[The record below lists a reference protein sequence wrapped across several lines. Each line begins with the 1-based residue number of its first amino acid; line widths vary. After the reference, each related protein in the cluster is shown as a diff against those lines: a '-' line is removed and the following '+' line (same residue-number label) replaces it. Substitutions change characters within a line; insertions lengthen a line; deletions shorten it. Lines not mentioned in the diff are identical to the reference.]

1 MKKEKY
7 IAIKILSVIVL
18 LLGATACTD
27 ETETIS
33 GNNGDGIFRFSA
45 AESIYAST
53 AEISENTFDAN
64 TLYQLYAISDNNW
77 NENCLNNED
86 NLSSNAVIGTEQANH
101 TIQYSGNNKFRNRT
115 LSFYGVTASNTE
127 TLPIKAISGIPAIS
141 VEYPITGGL
150 PDILWASK
158 PGQTYNQ
165 SGTIQLAFIHTLS
178 KLNLKVL
185 KNSDVIENLAI
196 TKIELCD
203 YASGDLDISTGEFK
217 NSEETRTNNYY
228 TVFEGSQVLTIT
240 SAPLTQN
247 NKNVEPTIFPTRKS
261 EISDMSKHSL
271 GIKVSMNNNK
281 SYTYWTKEIAL
292 DADNQPI
299 MIKNEIQY
307 KPFQFKPNYEYDVQ
321 LTLTES
327 AMVVTILPRMYDWIP
342 KEEEQG
348 NSSDLTEIG
357 NPVTFGGVTWMD
369 RNLGATSADP
379 SGSEMDWERSRGFY
393 YQFGR
398 SIPYYLKGSMQDP
411 DYEKGTVMHYPTS
424 NDDKK
429 ASNAKPFPYIYGH
442 YNDNYQKWSSSY
454 DSNYISVDK
463 LAKSPQDQTLD
474 FRFAYNSNDLG
485 STYRD
490 WDENHSISAKRWEET
505 KNDPCPKGW
514 RLPTS
519 EEFLKIFPIDIHA
532 GDITFNPDDAYEDA
546 GKHKIV
552 HEILGNLYGV
562 SNTKIYKDEK
572 SDGVY
577 IGIKETSQS
586 WGTIYAIKNK
596 GKSNAYRIRWSVEEV
611 GSNYCNTGSYNQKR
625 TVLVIS
631 RYPATTSDN
640 LTVTKYNSSY
650 TSNYNS
656 YDWDH
661 PSEVLKLPI
670 AGYIHADA
678 NGPTIIYA
686 GCETIYW
693 TSDKGTN
700 NYTASSVR
708 IKIKGDQW
716 YKALNRYTL
725 ERRGYGCL
733 VRCVRDNS
741 VKN

>member
-7 IAIKILSVIVL
+7 IATKILSVIVL
-18 LLGATACTD
+18 LLGTTACTD

-33 GNNGDGIFRFSA
+33 SNNGDGIFRFSA
-45 AESIYAST
+45 AESMYAST
-53 AEISENTFDAN
+53 TEISENTFDAN
-64 TLYQLYAISDNNW
+64 TRYQLYAISDNNW
-77 NENCLNNED
+77 NENCLNNNSGSDAAIGIEQED
-86 NLSSNAVIGTEQANH
+86 H
-101 TIQYSGNNKFRNRT
+101 TIQYSGNNKFRSKT
-115 LSFYGVTASNTE
+115 LNFYGVTASNTE
-127 TLPIKAISGIPAIS
+127 TLPIKITDGIPPAIS

-150 PDILWASK
+150 PDILWTSK
-158 PGQTYNQ
+158 LGQTYNQ
-165 SGTIQLAFIHTLS
+165 SGTIQLAFMHTLS

-185 KNSDVIENLAI
+185 KNSDVIGDLAI

-217 NSEETRTNNYY
+217 SSEETRVGNYY
-228 TVFEGSQVLTIT
+228 TVFEGGQVLTTT

-247 NKNVEPTIFPTRKS
+247 GANVEPTIFPTRKS
-261 EISDMSKHSL
+261 EINDMGKHSL
-271 GIKVSMNNNK
+271 GIKVSMSNGN

-299 MIKNEIQY
+299 MLNDEIQY

-442 YNDNYQKWSSSY
+442 YNDNYKKWSSTY
-454 DSNYISVDK
+454 DNYIPVGK
-463 LAKSPQDQTLD
+463 LAKSPQDQELD
-474 FRFAYNSNDLG
+474 FRFAYNSNDGG

-490 WDENHSISAKRWEET
+490 WDESHEISATRWEDT

-532 GDITFNPDDAYEDA
+532 GDITFNSNLSYED
-546 GKHKIV
+546 GGSQSIKHD
-552 HEILGNLYGV
+552 ILGDLSGGD
-562 SNTKIYKDEK
+562 NTKIYRDVK

-577 IGIKETSQS
+577 IGIKKGDQS
-586 WGTIYAIKNK
+586 WGTIYAIKNQ

-611 GSNYCNTGSYNQKR
+611 GSNYCNTGNYNQKR

-631 RYPATTSDN
+631 RYPATASDD
-640 LTVTKYNSSY
+640 LTATKKNSSYY

-693 TSDKGTN
+693 TSDQGKN
-700 NYTASSVR
+700 KYTASSVR